1 MEFDKDELLIESF
14 SNSLSSRASLFALR
28 DVLLQTEEQKALY
41 KSKYKEHMEKFLV
54 EFTENFKIENPEKFL
69 EGLIK
74 ANQQ

>member
-14 SNSLSSRASLFALR
+14 SNSLSSRASLFAIR
-28 DVLLQTEEQKALY
+28 DVLLQTEEQKIFY
-41 KSKYKEHMEKFLV
+41 KSKYKEHMEKFLI

-69 EGLIK
+69 EGFIK

>member
-14 SNSLSSRASLFALR
+14 SNSLSSRASLFAIR
-28 DVLLQTEEQKALY
+28 DVLLQTEEQKILY
-41 KSKYKEHMEKFLV
+41 KSKYKEHMEKFLI

-69 EGLIK
+69 EGFIK